1 MQNSYNC
8 RNIVTDKYSNNNQAA
23 KSASVLSN
31 SMKMANKPLFLVAAA
46 MLMLIFFIG
55 TVHAAS
61 PVTLSISPGSVAVDS
76 GNPAVVQYTLTTNNV
91 PPYTTGN
98 DYFTYQLLIMS
109 SSSPTTACLIEQT
122 VSTDTSAIIDIA
134 TSGSPNYGSETCTNP
149 YSGGST
155 LTMTPGT
162 YTITG
167 SVNYDLV

>member
-76 GNPAVVQYTLTTNNV
+76 GNPAVVQYMKIGRSRYLIEDNLI
-91 PPYTTGN
+91 
-98 DYFTYQLLIMS
+98 LLRLCYCA
-109 SSSPTTACLIEQT
+109 SSPLTVQMAYSPLKCFGPLVHRRQKRKPSLIPWLYYVLCVLLNARIQT
-122 VSTDTSAIIDIA
+122 PPRVEDS
-134 TSGSPNYGSETCTNP
+134 
-149 YSGGST
+149 
-155 LTMTPGT
+155 
-162 YTITG
+162 
-167 SVNYDLV
+167 